1 MGFMEPRMVPLRL
14 LIIADDPLV
23 RAGLALLLAPQP
35 DCTVIGQLAADA
47 VLLAS
52 LPLYQPDVVLWDFG
66 WGAGLQTVPPQPEL
80 EAPFLE
86 RLTEIHEAGYRV
98 LMLLP
103 DETAVGPLWSAGVRG
118 VIGREAAA
126 STIAAA
132 LHAVA
137 QGLTVLDSP
146 WSQALFTLSVP
157 PQPPPDDALTPR
169 EREVL
174 QLVAEGLPNKTIAA
188 RLRISEHTVKFH
200 LNALMTKLGA
210 QSRTEV
216 VVRATRLGWLAL

>member
-1 MGFMEPRMVPLRL
+1 MAAQRL

-23 RAGLALLLAPQP
+23 RAGLALLLGQQP
-35 DCTVIGQLAADA
+35 ALDVVGQLADDA
-47 VLLAS
+47 ALLAS
-52 LPLYQPDVVLWDFG
+52 LPGYQPDVVLWDLG
-66 WGAGLQTVPPQPEL
+66 WEPSPQTMQPQLEMVPPGL
-80 EAPFLE
+80 D
-86 RLTEIHEAGYRV
+86 RLTESYEAGYRV
-98 LMLLP
+98 LVLLP
-103 DETAVGPLWSAGVRG
+103 DEAAVVPLWTAGVRG
-118 VIGREAAA
+118 LIGRDAAA

-132 LHAVA
+132 VHAVA
-137 QGLTVLDSP
+137 QGLTVLDTL
-146 WSQALFTLSVP
+146 WSQTLLTLRAP
-157 PQPPPDDALTPR
+157 PRSPPDDALTPR

-188 RLRISEHTVKFH
+188 RLHISEHTVKFH